1 MPKSMPFEAIDPGM
15 GNRFLVAVRDGESW
29 LPEWLMIAVA
39 EERLILMMRSAK
51 TELPPED
58 RVGDAETLAYL
69 MTVSLRLS
77 MPGHFKRIY
86 AHLTG
91 RVMKSWGRETEVPE
105 ELRHDELTPFEAQQL
120 QELKAEMCRIRGE
133 IRHPL
138 IKAVRRTAKQG
149 QR

>member
-1 MPKSMPFEAIDPGM
+1 MA
-15 GNRFLVAVRDGESW
+15 NRFLVAVRDGADW

-51 TELPPED
+51 TNLPPED
-58 RVGDAETLAYL
+58 KVGDAETLAYL
-69 MTVSLRLS
+69 MTVSVRLS

-86 AHLTG
+86 AHLIG
-91 RVMKSWGRETEVPE
+91 RVMKSWGRETEIPE
-105 ELRHDELTPFEAQQL
+105 KLRHDELTPFEEQQL

-138 IKAVRRTAKQG
+138 VKSVKRMAKQG